1 MWKELVVTV
10 LVMVSEGKTM
20 AFDGMEMNSGKIWC
34 GRATQGALGFK
45 PRGSRVKAKMKVVFA
60 LNRTTSRRSSATSRR
75 SSATSRRSRG
85 VSSQRR
91 DVPKSGINQRR
102 DVESQRRYV
111 TERCKT
117 NVAMLKANVAT
128 FQRRPKMK
136 NIQPWSKGTEN
147 SPRAIVTLW
156 TFAVLC
162 MNGSSPILSIAGPES
177 RHPKRDSD
185 YGQKQ
190 QTNIS

>member
-1 MWKELVVTV
+1 
-10 LVMVSEGKTM
+10 
-20 AFDGMEMNSGKIWC
+20 
-34 GRATQGALGFK
+34 
-45 PRGSRVKAKMKVVFA
+45 MKVVFS
-60 LNRTTSRRSSATSRR
+60 LNRTTCRCSST
-75 SSATSRRSRG
+75 TSRRSRG
-85 VSSQRR
+85 VSSQRRDVRVQRR

-117 NVAMLKANVAT
+117 NVAMLKANAAMLKANVAT

-147 SPRAIVTLW
+147 SLRAIVTLW

-177 RHPKRDSD
+177 RHPKRHSD
-185 YGQKQ
+185 YG
-190 QTNIS
+190 